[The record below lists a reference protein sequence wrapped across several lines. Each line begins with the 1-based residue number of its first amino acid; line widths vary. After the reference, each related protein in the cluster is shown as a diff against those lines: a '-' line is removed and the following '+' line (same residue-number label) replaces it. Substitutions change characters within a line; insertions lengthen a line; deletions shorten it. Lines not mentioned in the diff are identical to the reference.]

1 METRPAVLRRLRRGL
16 SDLLRRVRGFFVPG
30 EKDAFLRIQ
39 ELAGLGE
46 ESLELLVKILSCSTN
61 GSHNGLTDVEAYTER
76 INVLEKEGDQ
86 IVQSFEEMLSKGSVS
101 AALDYDFERLAD
113 NVDSILDRAHALS
126 RQLRRV
132 TRRPLRE
139 AKEFDAS
146 FRKEHVRLIEIGL
159 SQVHEFRRLLSLA
172 GSDRGETVELARRI
186 ERLEEEGDDVKD
198 GMLDQIYGSWERLD
212 YASFHNYLELTI
224 KADDILDLCEDAS
237 DLVMA
242 VMKALGA

>member
-1 METRPAVLRRLRRGL
+1 M
-16 SDLLRRVRGFFVPG
+16 PG

-76 INVLEKEGDQ
+76 INVLEKQGDQ

-159 SQVHEFRRLLSLA
+159 SQVHAFRRLLSLA
-172 GSDRGETVELARRI
+172 GSDRAGTVELARRI
-186 ERLEEEGDDVKD
+186 ESLEEEGDDVKD